1 MNLPRGRK
9 VMKVI
14 FLDIDGVLNSEN
26 HVKELKA
33 LVEQGKRTEKVF
45 SRWDLPYKGTMLP
58 LKKIID
64 ETGAKIVLS
73 STWRNIPRRVK
84 QLNSCFKRYGV
95 EIYDKT
101 CRGIYADELEKLGF
115 DLEICHTVYTDPTH
129 RKYTLDRGAEIA
141 SWLSEHPEVES
152 FVILDDDV
160 ADIDQYYEK
169 QHVWTDFYD
178 WALTFE
184 KAEQAIKILNGK

>member
-1 MNLPRGRK
+1 
-9 VMKVI
+9 MKII

-26 HVKELKA
+26 RFKELKA
-33 LVEQGKRTEKVF
+33 LIEQGKRTEKAL
-45 SRWDLPYKGTMLP
+45 SRWHLPCKDTLRP
-58 LKKIID
+58 LQKIID

-73 STWRNIPRRVK
+73 SSWRRDPDQIRK
-84 QLNSCFKRYGV
+84 LNNCFRRYGFQ
-95 EIYDKT
+95 ITDKT
-101 CRGIYADELEKLGF
+101 CRGVYLKEVAEMGF
-115 DLEICHTVYTDPTH
+115 DVDKCHSVHEFSNGEPSEKWTS
-129 RKYTLDRGAEIA
+129 DRGAEIA
-141 SWLSEHPEVES
+141 YWLKQHPEVES

-160 ADIDQYYEK
+160 ADIDQYYGK

>member
-1 MNLPRGRK
+1 
-9 VMKVI
+9 MKVI

-45 SRWDLPYKGTMLP
+45 RRWDLPYKGTLLP
-58 LKKIID
+58 LQKIIN
-64 ETGAKIVLS
+64 ETGAEIVLS
-73 STWRNIPRRVK
+73 SSWRHNPDRIRK
-84 QLNSCFKRYGV
+84 LNNCFRRYGFQ
-95 EIYDKT
+95 ITDKT
-101 CRGIYADELEKLGF
+101 CYGVDLKEVVEMGF
-115 DLEICHTVYTDPTH
+115 DVDKCYSVHDYSNGKPSEKWTS
-129 RKYTLDRGAEIA
+129 DRGAEIA
-141 SWLSEHPEVES
+141 YWLKQHPEVES